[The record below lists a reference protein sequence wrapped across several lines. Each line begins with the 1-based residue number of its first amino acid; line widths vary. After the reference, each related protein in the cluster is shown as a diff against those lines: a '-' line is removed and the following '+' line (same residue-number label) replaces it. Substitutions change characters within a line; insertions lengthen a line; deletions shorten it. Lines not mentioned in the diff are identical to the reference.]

1 MFYLERKDKITI
13 GFCLIALLCLI
24 CYGIGYYHGTKDSV
38 PQLTKTQ
45 QEDTAPP
52 PPDTRLGISADLFT
66 PNFNA
71 FSDYPHIKEYQHAQG
86 DFIEFGNNSHAVI
99 IIGQGDI
106 NNLDSIGVIFPKHD
120 SKAYNDGVMS
130 IAATISAV
138 SPSTTDAGR
147 YYIID
152 QLGLHDNIN
161 EASGM
166 KLSEYNGKRYFVSY
180 EGNKVM
186 FSAMTIPPQ

>member
-1 MFYLERKDKITI
+1 MFHLSTKDKTI
-13 GFCLIALLCLI
+13 IAIAILVSCCIFFYMLGHVMGVSSEKQSAKNI
-24 CYGIGYYHGTKDSV
+24 
-38 PQLTKTQ
+38 Q
-45 QEDTAPP
+45 QETQATPQ
-52 PPDTRLGISADLFT
+52 DTRLGISAALFI

-71 FSDYPHIKEYQHAQG
+71 FFPDKLRIVTFQSAQE
-86 DFIEFGNNSHAVI
+86 DFIEFPNTTRSVI
-99 IIGQGDI
+99 IIGKGDPQ
-106 NNLDSIGVIFPKHD
+106 NLDSVGAIFFKYD
-120 SKAYNDGVMS
+120 DQAYSDGIMS
-130 IAATISAV
+130 IAAIISAV

-166 KLSEYNGKRYFVSY
+166 KISDYNGKRYVVSY

>member
-1 MFYLERKDKITI
+1 MFDNKSKLVLAACFTAMLCFVVYL
-13 GFCLIALLCLI
+13 F
-24 CYGIGYYHGTKDSV
+24 GYYQGATKDIVKPAAS
-38 PQLTKTQ
+38 Q
-45 QEDTAPP
+45 QEDTTQQ
-52 PPDTRLGISADLFT
+52 PPDTRLGISADLFI

-71 FSDYPHIKEYQHAQG
+71 FSNYPHIKSYQHVQG

-99 IIGQGDI
+99 IIGQGNTD
-106 NNLDSIGVIFPKHD
+106 NLDNIGVIFPKYD
-120 SKAYNDGVMS
+120 SKAYDDGMIS

-166 KLSEYNGKRYFVSY
+166 KLSEYNGKRYVVNY
-180 EGNKVM
+180 KGNKVM
-186 FSAMTIPPQ
+186 FSAITIPPQ

>member
-1 MFYLERKDKITI
+1 MFHLSTKDKCI
-13 GFCLIALLCLI
+13 IALVILFGC
-24 CYGIGYYHGTKDSV
+24 CYFSYLLGQTS
-38 PQLTKTQ
+38 KTTTNKPPAQ
-45 QEDTAPP
+45 QETQASPK
-52 PPDTRLGISADLFT
+52 DTRLGISAALFV

-71 FSDYPHIKEYQHAQG
+71 FFPDKLRIVTFQSAQD
-86 DFIEFGNNSHAVI
+86 DFIEFPNTTRSVI
-99 IIGQGDI
+99 IIGKGDPQ
-106 NNLDSIGVIFPKHD
+106 NLDSVGAIFFKYD
-120 SKAYNDGVMS
+120 DQAYSDGIMS
-130 IAATISAV
+130 IAAIISAV

-161 EASGM
+161 ESSGM
-166 KLSEYNGKRYFVSY
+166 KISDYNGKRYVVSY